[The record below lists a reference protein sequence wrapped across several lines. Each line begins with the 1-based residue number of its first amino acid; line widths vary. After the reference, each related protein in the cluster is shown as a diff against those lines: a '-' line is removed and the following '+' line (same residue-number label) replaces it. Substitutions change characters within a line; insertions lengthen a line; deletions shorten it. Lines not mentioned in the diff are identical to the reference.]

1 MYLMVNFPP
10 KLPESVQRINFL
22 TKAYILKILL
32 FTIILH
38 IFIIFRLIQIIALL
52 LYCKKLCKLF
62 SKNIATMLHECM
74 GEIASMRF

>member
-1 MYLMVNFPP
+1 MVNFPP

-38 IFIIFRLIQIIALL
+38 IFRLIQIIVLLLLL
-52 LYCKKLCKLF
+52 LYCKT
-62 SKNIATMLHECM
+62 N
-74 GEIASMRF
+74 R